1 MSNTPVSFFFPP
13 KYYKK
18 GIILC
23 PYHLQVNLKPR
34 VPTKSVCA
42 EHLELRKEI
51 LTLLNLQKQ
60 VSQMFILYI

>member
-1 MSNTPVSFFFPP
+1 MSNTPVSFFPP
-13 KYYKK
+13 LNITQK

-23 PYHLQVNLKPR
+23 PYLLQVNLKPR